1 MPNNKILLITADY
14 YKRNSVVNLN
24 VDEELIHPQ
33 IIKAQ
38 NMNIERVLGSNL
50 FNTLLAEVSSG
61 TVSARMVTL
70 LEDYIQPCLVEWVTY
85 TALPYF
91 NFKITNKSVS
101 KKSSDNSTPSELNE
115 VNFLRQDIRDD
126 AEYLSDRLTKYLQA
140 SLDVFP
146 EYDTNNS
153 DYNDIRPVKNNFF
166 SGIYLNNNN
175 NNTNNDDECCD

>member
-50 FNTLLAEVSSG
+50 FNTLLEQVSLSN
-61 TVSARMVTL
+61 VEPRMVTL
-70 LEDYIQPCLVEWVTY
+70 LEDYIQPALVEWVTY

-91 NFKITNKSVS
+91 NFKITNKSVA

-153 DYNDIRPVKNNFF
+153 DYDDIKPVKNNFF
-166 SGIYLNNNN
+166 SGIYLSNNN